1 MAQTYIIVKIN
12 LKHVINLMKQSEL
25 KIIAQNCAYKIENAS
40 DSSQYFEYPFQHII
54 IDNFLDQILIDEV
67 DKSFPEL
74 DDIQWQHSNDE
85 GIEIKSRTNWSSEFD
100 IPDGIVNA
108 IRVFNS
114 SLVLKAISKRLKIP
128 KLIPDPYF
136 TGGGLNITPK
146 NGMLDIHVDG
156 NYHDATGLNRR
167 VNLLLYLNKNWESNW
182 GGEFGIY
189 ENEGED
195 LFKAVPPLFNR
206 CVIFD
211 THDKSYH
218 GLPNPINFPD
228 NEIRRSIILYYY
240 THAPRAKTDVIVK
253 EPHSAL
259 WKSKNFTD
267 KKGKKKRK
275 FT

>member
-1 MAQTYIIVKIN
+1 MKQDN
-12 LKHVINLMKQSEL
+12 LK
-25 KIIAQNCAYKIENAS
+25 KIAKDCSDKIKNSVKDKE
-40 DSSQYFEYPFQHII
+40 YFDYPFKHIV
-54 IDNFLDQILIDEV
+54 IDSFLDNRLV
-67 DKSFPEL
+67 DKVDKNFPCIN
-74 DDIQWQHSNDE
+74 DSQWQHSNDE
-85 GIEIKSRTNWSSEFD
+85 GIEIKSRTNWTSEFD
-100 IPDGIVNA
+100 IPDGIIET
-108 IRVFNS
+108 IRIFNS
-114 SLVLKAISKRLKIP
+114 APFLRAIGDKLDIP

-146 NGMLDIHVDG
+146 NGLLDIHVDG

-167 VNLLLYLNKNWESNW
+167 VNLLLYLNKDWKPEW

-189 ENEGED
+189 ENDGEN

-218 GLPNPINFPD
+218 GLPNPLKFPD
-228 NEIRRSIILYYY
+228 GELRRSIILYYY
-240 THAPRAKTDVIVK
+240 TLAPRSNSDVVVK

-267 KKGKKKRK
+267 KKGKKKRD

>member
-1 MAQTYIIVKIN
+1 
-12 LKHVINLMKQSEL
+12 MKQNEL
-25 KIIAQNCAYKIENAS
+25 KKIAEDCSRKIEQATKNKE
-40 DSSQYFEYPFQHII
+40 YFDFPFQHIV
-54 IDNFLDQILIDEV
+54 IDDFLDDKLVNHV
-67 DKSFPEL
+67 DKNFPGIN
-74 DDIQWQHSNDE
+74 DSQWQHSNDE

-100 IPDGIVNA
+100 IPDGIIEA
-108 IRVFNS
+108 IRIFNS
-114 SLVLKAISKRLKIP
+114 APILKAIGKKLNIP

-136 TGGGLNITPK
+136 TGGGLNVTPK
-146 NGMLDIHVDG
+146 EGLLDIHVDG

-167 VNLLLYLNKNWESNW
+167 VNLLLYLNKGWEPEW

-189 ENEGED
+189 ENDGEV
-195 LFKAVPPLFNR
+195 LHKAIPPIFNR

-218 GLPNPINFPD
+218 GLPNPLQFP
-228 NEIRRSIILYYY
+228 EGELRRSIILYYY
-240 THAPRAKTDVIVK
+240 TLAPRANSDTVVK

-267 KKGKKKRK
+267 KKGNKKRD